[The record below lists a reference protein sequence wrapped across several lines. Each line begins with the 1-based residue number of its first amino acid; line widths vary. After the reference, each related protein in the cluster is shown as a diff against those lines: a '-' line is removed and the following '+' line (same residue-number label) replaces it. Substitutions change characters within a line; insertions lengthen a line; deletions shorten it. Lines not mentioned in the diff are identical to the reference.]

1 MQVDPNA
8 PPPVPGPVPSP
19 AVSGAIKQAAK
30 QTGANFQY
38 LLATAQVESNYN
50 PNAQGATSSAKG
62 LFQFIEQTWLATM
75 KEAGPA
81 HGYGKYSDAIG
92 RTPDGQY
99 VVTDPKL
106 ASRIMNL
113 RADPTANSV
122 MAGAFTKN
130 NAAKLGERLGRNPTE
145 GELYIAHFLGPVGAS
160 RMIGMAE
167 SRPNARAADVFPTA
181 AQSNPTIFYDRQ
193 GRGRSVSDVYQS

>member
-8 PPPVPGPVPSP
+8 PPPVAGPSPGQGPSP
-19 AVSGAIKQAAK
+19 AVSGAIKNAAR

-62 LFQFIEQTWLATM
+62 LFQFIEQTWLATL
-75 KEAGPA
+75 KEAGPS
-81 HGYGKYSDAIG
+81 HGYGKYADVIG
-92 RTPDGQY
+92 RTADGQY
-99 VVTDPKL
+99 VVTDPRQ
-106 ASRIMNL
+106 AANIMNL
-113 RADPTANSV
+113 RSDPTANSV

-130 NAAKLGERLGRNPTE
+130 NSAKLGERLGRTPTE
-145 GELYIAHFLGPVGAS
+145 GELYIAHFLGPAGAS

-167 SRPNARAADVFPTA
+167 SRPNTRAADL
-181 AQSNPTIFYDRQ
+181 
-193 GRGRSVSDVYQS
+193 

>member
-113 RADPTANSV
+113 RASGQLTAGLILRSLFSGN
-122 MAGAFTKN
+122 
-130 NAAKLGERLGRNPTE
+130 
-145 GELYIAHFLGPVGAS
+145 IAMVEEALADLADMPV
-160 RMIGMAE
+160 
-167 SRPNARAADVFPTA
+167 
-181 AQSNPTIFYDRQ
+181 
-193 GRGRSVSDVYQS
+193 RSEEHTV